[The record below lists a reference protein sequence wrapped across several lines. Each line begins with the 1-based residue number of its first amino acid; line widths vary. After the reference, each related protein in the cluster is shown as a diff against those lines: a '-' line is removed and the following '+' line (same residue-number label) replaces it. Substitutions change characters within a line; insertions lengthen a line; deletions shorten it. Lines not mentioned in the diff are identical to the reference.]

1 MAHSL
6 RPLCLCGESQPHLRS
21 RLLWSLLVLILCA
34 SCARTPIPTA
44 PPEMLTISGSSAMA
58 PLLTRLAARFQQV
71 HPSIVVT
78 IDRRDSALGLADVV
92 SGRAALG
99 AVSAAPPEGMWAAP
113 IAVDGIA
120 IIVHPDNPLTNLTLE
135 QLQEVF
141 SGRVWQ
147 WHELDVMVAG
157 DEIQV
162 VSREDGSGTR
172 LSFEVLAMRKDLLVP
187 KDLPVLSDPTAGD
200 QSPASDC
207 PPARLPDPGGAVAR
221 VTPTPAPGCALDPV
235 TTMAVVVM
243 DSQAVIEFVSQHPG
257 AIAYVSRG
265 YLRSQAQT
273 PQWVST
279 VRIEG
284 VPPDVEQFDPSAPA
298 TAGSRYP
305 LTHPFFLVA
314 LQEPAGAAR
323 LFVDFCLSPQGQAI
337 VAQEYAPVRR

>member
-1 MAHSL
+1 M
-6 RPLCLCGESQPHLRS
+6 PDHLLPARNVGAGLS
-21 RLLWSLLVLILCA
+21 GLLWSLLALVLLSA
-34 SCARTPIPTA
+34 CARTPIPTA
-44 PPEMLTISGSSAMA
+44 PPVALTVSGSSAMA
-58 PLLTRLAARFQQV
+58 PLLARLAARFQQE
-71 HPSIVVT
+71 HPSIVLT
-78 IDRRDSALGLADVV
+78 IDQRDSALGLADVV

-99 AVSAAPPEGMWAAP
+99 AVSAAPPEAMWAAP

-120 IIVHPDNPLTNLTLE
+120 IIVHPDNPLTNLTLK
-135 QLQEVF
+135 QLQDVF
-141 SGRVWQ
+141 SGRIWH

-172 LSFEVLAMRKDLLVP
+172 RSFEALAMREDLPVLKDLL
-187 KDLPVLSDPTAGD
+187 VLSDPTAG
-200 QSPASDC
+200 DC
-207 PPARLPDPGGAVAR
+207 PPARLPDPGDVVAQ
-221 VTPTPAPGCALDPV
+221 VTSTPAPGCALNPV
-235 TTMAVVVM
+235 TSMAVVVM
-243 DSQAVIEFVSQHPG
+243 GSQAVVEFVSQHPG

-284 VPPDVEQFDPSAPA
+284 VRPDVERIDPSAPA
-298 TAGSRYP
+298 TAGSHYP

-314 LQEPAGAAR
+314 PQEPAGAAR